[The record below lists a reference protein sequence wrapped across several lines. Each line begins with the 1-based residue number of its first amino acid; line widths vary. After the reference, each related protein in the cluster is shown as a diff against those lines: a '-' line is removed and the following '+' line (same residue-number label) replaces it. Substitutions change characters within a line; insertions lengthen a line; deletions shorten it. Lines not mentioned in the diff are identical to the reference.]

1 MNKYQL
7 AVAVKEQE
15 YSKRLADYVRDS
27 KFGEQWQVI
36 AFTHADACKRY
47 VKQGYKIDLLA
58 AQPELLK
65 EMKAELP
72 GMTAAALVLKPGDS
86 DEVHELHQYQPLP
99 LLLQRLTEIHARAAA
114 HPVQTAGASETVHG
128 VKVISVYSASGGTGK
143 TALALHLA
151 QAAGTH
157 RYRTFYLNLERWNTS
172 EVWLKPQRNGDS
184 GDGEALDEG
193 LSELLYGLKA
203 QPEQSVTWLMEHR
216 KRDALLQGD
225 YLAACTNLE
234 DRMTLSGEE
243 AVGLVDVIARSGQ
256 YDLVVID
263 LDSGLEELHTAIFEQ
278 SNQVLWM
285 LNDDTSVRNKQGM
298 ALRYGEQKWGERF
311 KRLSPKF
318 VFVAN
323 RAVQAERVSLSGMNG
338 LAYAQV
344 QLPEV
349 PEWRGPGQAKLLS
362 SPSFRA
368 AADKLFKHLCLE
380 GGSLVVKR

>member
-1 MNKYQL
+1 
-7 AVAVKEQE
+7 
-15 YSKRLADYVRDS
+15 
-27 KFGEQWQVI
+27 
-36 AFTHADACKRY
+36 
-47 VKQGYKIDLLA
+47 
-58 AQPELLK
+58 
-65 EMKAELP
+65 
-72 GMTAAALVLKPGDS
+72 
-86 DEVHELHQYQPLP
+86 
-99 LLLQRLTEIHARAAA
+99 
-114 HPVQTAGASETVHG
+114 
-128 VKVISVYSASGGTGK
+128 
-143 TALALHLA
+143 
-151 QAAGTH
+151 
-157 RYRTFYLNLERWNTS
+157 
-172 EVWLKPQRNGDS
+172 
-184 GDGEALDEG
+184 
-193 LSELLYGLKA
+193 
-203 QPEQSVTWLMEHR
+203 
-216 KRDALLQGD
+216 
-225 YLAACTNLE
+225 
-234 DRMTLSGEE
+234 MTLSGEE

-349 PEWRGPGQAKLLS
+349 PEWRGQGQAKLLS

>member
-1 MNKYQL
+1 M
-7 AVAVKEQE
+7 KEQE
-15 YSKRLADYVRDS
+15 YSKRLADYIRDS

-72 GMTAAALVLKPGDS
+72 SMPTAALVLKLGDS
-86 DEVHELHQYQPLP
+86 KEEQELQQYQPLP

-114 HPVQTAGASETVHG
+114 HPVQTAGALETVPG
-128 VKVISVYSASGGTGK
+128 MKVISVYSASGGTGK

-172 EVWLKPQRNGDS
+172 EVWLKPQRNDDS
-184 GDGEALDEG
+184 SDGEALGEG

-256 YDLVVID
+256 YDLIVID
-263 LDSGLEELHTAIFEQ
+263 LDSGLEELHAAIFEQ

-285 LNDDTSVRNKQGM
+285 LNDDTSVRNKQRM

-323 RAVQAERVSLSGMNG
+323 CAAQAERVSLSGMNG

-368 AADKLFKHLCLE
+368 AIDKLFKHLCLE